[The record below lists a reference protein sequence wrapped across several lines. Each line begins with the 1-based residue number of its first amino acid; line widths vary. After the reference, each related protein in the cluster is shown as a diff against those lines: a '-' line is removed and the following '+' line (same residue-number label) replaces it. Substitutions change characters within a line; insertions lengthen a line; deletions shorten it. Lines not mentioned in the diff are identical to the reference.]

1 MFQRLNGQIVD
12 ERLFDIR
19 QIDVV
24 NDDDV
29 VRFFAPQA
37 LQAEFEQPVERVLRV
52 MCVVMVVVIVCM
64 GVIVVVDVSV
74 Y

>member
-1 MFQRLNGQIVD
+1 M
-12 ERLFDIR
+12 
-19 QIDVV
+19 

-29 VRFFAPQA
+29 VGLFAPQA

-52 MCVVMVVVIVCM
+52 MCVVVVVVIVCM
-64 GVIVVVDVSV
+64 DVIVVVDVSV